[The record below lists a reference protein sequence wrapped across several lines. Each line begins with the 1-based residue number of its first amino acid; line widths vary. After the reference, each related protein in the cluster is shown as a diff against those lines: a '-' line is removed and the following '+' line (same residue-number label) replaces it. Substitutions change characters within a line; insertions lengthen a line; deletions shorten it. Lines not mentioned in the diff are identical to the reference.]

1 MVLLSRELYEIP
13 EINRVT
19 FQSLVKF
26 LTNIAREAA
35 VNKVSVRV
43 RDR

>member
-1 MVLLSRELYEIP
+1 MP

-26 LTNIAREAA
+26 LTNIARESYI
-35 VNKVSVRV
+35 NKVSE
-43 RDR
+43 